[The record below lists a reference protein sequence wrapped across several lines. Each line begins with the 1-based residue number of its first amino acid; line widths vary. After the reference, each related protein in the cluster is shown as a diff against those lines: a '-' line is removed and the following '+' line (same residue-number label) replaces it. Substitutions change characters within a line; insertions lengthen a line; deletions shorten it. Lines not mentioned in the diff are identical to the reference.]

1 MNIFYVKNTK
11 YSNFQP
17 IGILRRPYLYVSL
30 FLTPEVSENTSQYQP
45 VLSAAVRSLHI
56 KYVANLMT

>member
-1 MNIFYVKNTK
+1 MLKTQK

-17 IGILRRPYLYVSL
+17 VLLPRPYLYVSL
-30 FLTPEVSENTSQYQP
+30 FLTPEVSENTSKYQP
-45 VLSAAVRSLHI
+45 VLSAAVPSLHI

>member
-1 MNIFYVKNTK
+1 MLKTQK

-17 IGILRRPYLYVSL
+17 AGILPRPYLYVSL

-45 VLSAAVRSLHI
+45 VLSASVRSLHI